1 MLEKSTY
8 YIDACPDVS
17 FQYFP
22 KKIVSKTTVGN
33 AQGNQMSMY
42 EHDVESTSVDY
53 YLAERNIYGSSRL
66 GTTRD
71 TINMFLPNTLPSYG
85 VVGNRNYEM
94 SNHLG
99 NVLAVVNDVIYP
111 LSSDNV
117 NIKSYETG
125 LLQVSDYSPFGVQL
139 DERTISNGDYRYG
152 FQGQERD
159 DEVKGKGNSINY
171 KYRMHDPR
179 VGRFFA
185 VDPLAPDYPWNSP
198 YAFSENRVIDGVEL
212 EGLEFLKSTEA
223 IFSMT
228 NGELFLKRENS
239 GYWSKK
245 DLNKRNF
252 MGGVTDAGTPYV
264 GRDPHLSGAP
274 RITIGAE
281 FAGPDGRTSEERTT
295 EQNLNRLRPKTNQSK
310 GLNYDQRYNFNLH
323 SAGTRSGAK
332 GVLALNIMIE
342 GLVQWRS
349 YSVGLDNAKVSEQYT
364 AYYPK
369 ILGMI
374 EDAARDNRILKDYYN
389 TESMSQLFNVIL
401 YGGEDDY
408 DPGIKALGIYIYNEY
423 SGNRDFLRGLPLPN
437 GSQTNDNSTETESS
451 E

>member
-1 MLEKSTY
+1 MGCKKLTY
-8 YIDACPDVS
+8 NETLSPLKVVCSNLNISGISC
-17 FQYFP
+17 
-22 KKIVSKTTVGN
+22 VG
-33 AQGNQMSMY
+33 S
-42 EHDVESTSVDY
+42 
-53 YLAERNIYGSSRL
+53 
-66 GTTRD
+66 
-71 TINMFLPNTLPSYG
+71 
-85 VVGNRNYEM
+85 
-94 SNHLG
+94 
-99 NVLAVVNDVIYP
+99 
-111 LSSDNV
+111 
-117 NIKSYETG
+117 
-125 LLQVSDYSPFGVQL
+125 
-139 DERTISNGDYRYG
+139 YRYG
-152 FQGQERD
+152 FQGQEMD
-159 DEVKGKGNSINY
+159 DEVKGEGNSVNY
-171 KYRMHDPR
+171 KYSMHDPR

-295 EQNLNRLRPKTNQSK
+295 EQNLNRLRPKTNQSN
-310 GLNYDQRYNFNLH
+310 GLNYDQRYKFNLH

-374 EDAARDNRILKDYYN
+374 EDAARDNKILKDYYN
-389 TESMSQLFNVIL
+389 TESISQLFNVIL